1 MKTTMKT
8 SMLTLFFLLIG
19 SLVACSTS
27 KTPTTSR
34 TISESQLG
42 VSSKIETG
50 EVLSVKTMK
59 IKSNNDKKSYGNVG
73 VSMGTGGNAGLYG
86 TVDVAT
92 IGRFFSNIDKPSTAQ
107 EIIIKKDDG
116 DSIVITQ
123 ATKQQFKKGDKV
135 KILLRGGKSV
145 VIH

>member
-1 MKTTMKT
+1 MKITTKI
-8 SMLTLFFLLIG
+8 SMLTLFFLFIG
-19 SLVACSTS
+19 SLVACSTN

-50 EVLSVKTMK
+50 EVLSVKTMN
-59 IKSNNDKKSYGNVG
+59 IKSNNNKKSYGNVG

-107 EIIIKKDDG
+107 EIIIKKESG
-116 DSIVITQ
+116 DTVVITQ
-123 ATKQQFKKGDKV
+123 ATKEQFKKGDKI
-135 KILLRGGKSV
+135 KILIRGGKSV
-145 VIH
+145 VIR